1 MMIRTMAAASLM
13 ALLSSTG
20 AHAASDYLLQ
30 LDTVKGESR
39 AAPGGGGGG
48 GGGQI
53 EVQSFSW
60 GASNSGSM
68 SSGGMGQGRAA
79 AAPPAGPGS
88 VVVTVAGAASCAK
101 GKHFANAVLTAR
113 SSSSYT
119 LEDVTITAC
128 SVHGDPHVM
137 EMSYGKV
144 SMSDL
149 SIMSGPKKGRMA
161 PSSVAAPPSG
171 APDMSTSPPSS
182 Q

>member
-13 ALLSSTG
+13 ALLTSAG

-48 GGGQI
+48 GQI

-68 SSGGMGQGRAA
+68 ASGGMGQGRAA

-119 LEDVTITAC
+119 LEDVTVTEC

-144 SMSDL
+144 SVSDL
-149 SIMSGPKKGRMA
+149 SVMGGPKKGRMA
-161 PSSVAAPPSG
+161 PSSVVAPSSS
-171 APDMSTSPPSS
+171 APDMSASPPSS

>member
-1 MMIRTMAAASLM
+1 MAAASLM
-13 ALLSSTG
+13 ALLMSGG

-30 LDTVKGESR
+30 LDTVKGESK

-48 GGGQI
+48 SGGQI

-68 SSGGMGQGRAA
+68 SSGSMSQGRMASP

-88 VVVTVAGAASCAK
+88 VVVTVSSAASCAK
-101 GKHFANAVLTAR
+101 GKHFPTAILSAR
-113 SSSSYT
+113 TASSYT
-119 LEDVTITAC
+119 LEDVTITEC

-144 SMSDL
+144 SVSDL
-149 SIMSGPKKGRMA
+149 SVMSGPRNKGMA
-161 PSSVAAPPSG
+161 PPPATEMAP
-171 APDMSTSPPSS
+171 APAMSK
-182 Q
+182 